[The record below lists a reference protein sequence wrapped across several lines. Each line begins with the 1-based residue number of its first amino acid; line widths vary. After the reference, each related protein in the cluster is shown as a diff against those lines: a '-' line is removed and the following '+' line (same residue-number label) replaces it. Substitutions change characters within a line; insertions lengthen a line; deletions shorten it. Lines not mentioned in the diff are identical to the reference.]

1 MIGMMGCDF
10 LHVPL
15 QWVISIRI
23 TFVNC
28 LQLQLVRT
36 TTREEAVMP
45 KGNKGGSPANAPSKT
60 GNPSGKG
67 RGNNPP
73 KK

>member
-1 MIGMMGCDF
+1 MTYNRRIFMGNT
-10 LHVPL
+10 PP
-15 QWVISIRI
+15 
-23 TFVNC
+23 N
-28 LQLQLVRT
+28 
-36 TTREEAVMP
+36 
-45 KGNKGGSPANAPSKT
+45 GPSKT